1 MLHIPI
7 FTQTAFPQNSSAPMS
22 EKGKGLNLVWY
33 LLILLTVFLWGMSF
47 LWSDRVLDRQVPVF
61 TFIFTR
67 MIIAAAALS
76 LFSLLTGRFQ
86 RIRKGD
92 FKWFAAMTAFA
103 SAYPSTK

>member
-1 MLHIPI
+1 
-7 FTQTAFPQNSSAPMS
+7 MS

-76 LFSLLTGRFQ
+76 LFSLTERMRASD
-86 RIRKGD
+86 RIAWRLSDDELLDLKLH
-92 FKWFAAMTAFA
+92 WAMQTICDGEKVIEQLM
-103 SAYPSTK
+103 PNIKK